1 MVKEN
6 RIFIF
11 AAIVLCIAFLCS
23 IYVNRAICQNNI
35 PSNISF
41 SAESNSMYFLDR
53 DEGKVYRYNIQGK
66 ITRIYTIKELGKDLA
81 LK

>member
-11 AAIVLCIAFLCS
+11 VIVVLCIVFLGSVC
-23 IYVNRAICQNNI
+23 VKKAICQNSI
-35 PSNISF
+35 SSNISF
-41 SAESNSMYFLDR
+41 SADSNSICFLDR
-53 DEGKVYRYNIQGK
+53 DEAKLYRYNMQGK
-66 ITRIYTIKELGKDLA
+66 VTRIYIIKELGKDLV

>member
-11 AAIVLCIAFLCS
+11 VVLVICIAFLGS
-23 IYVNRAICQNNI
+23 LYVKRAVCQNSI

-41 SAESNSMYFLDR
+41 SADSNSMYFLDK
-53 DEGKVYRYNIQGK
+53 DEGKVYRYNTQGK